1 MMFVGHF
8 FILASYAVVSAV
20 IALVLPQSVPV
31 IDTLTASVIG
41 VCIFL
46 GAALVHESI
55 ARRREVQSM
64 AQELVAAWH
73 AQAGEIDFLR
83 DRNGELSQRLDLAR
97 GELSELRQAIGQ
109 VAERAN
115 EVVVAEM
122 KVLQNQLNDISV
134 RRKQPDASLSPL
146 GDDASDNPDLTDA
159 EPTVIALP
167 QVIDA
172 PVDDAAVVQMVLRG
186 LEQNRVDVYLQP
198 IVSLPQRKTRFYEA
212 FSRIRTEDGRIML
225 PEHYLALAEDRGLIS
240 VIDNLLLFRCVQ
252 LIRKVK
258 KRGLDVGF
266 FVNIASHTL
275 SDENFLTQFTD
286 FMEMNA
292 ELADCMILELSQT
305 DVADCWPAVADQM
318 AHLAGLGFRFSM
330 DQLTSLD
337 IDYEEMGRRRFK
349 FVKSPVD
356 LLLNGTGA
364 DIHPMDLK
372 QALARPRIDLIVDK
386 VETERSVAELL
397 DYDVDF
403 GQGYLFGEP
412 RPSRD
417 GF

>member
-1 MMFVGHF
+1 MMFAGHF
-8 FILASYAVVSAV
+8 FILASSAVVSAV
-20 IALVLPQSVPV
+20 IALVLPQSVPF
-31 IDTLTASVIG
+31 IDTMTASVIG
-41 VCIFL
+41 VCVFL
-46 GAALVHESI
+46 AAALLHESV
-55 ARRREVQSM
+55 ARRREVQNM
-64 AQELVAAWH
+64 AQELVAAWQ

-83 DRNGELSQRLDLAR
+83 DCNGELSRRLDAAS
-97 GELSELRQAIGQ
+97 GELDELRQAIGQ
-109 VAERAN
+109 AGERAN

-134 RRKQPDASLSPL
+134 RRHQPDPPPHA
-146 GDDASDNPDLTDA
+146 GDDAGNPDMAGA

-167 QVIDA
+167 QVIEPPA
-172 PVDDAAVVQMVLRG
+172 DDAAVVQMVLRG

-292 ELADCMILELSQT
+292 ELADCMILELSQI
-305 DVADCWPAVADQM
+305 DVADCWPVVADRM

-337 IDYEEMGRRRFK
+337 IDYEELGRRRFK

-356 LLLNGTGA
+356 LLLDGTGA

-386 VETERSVAELL
+386 IETERSVAELL

>member
-1 MMFVGHF
+1 MMFAGHF

-20 IALVLPQSVPV
+20 IALVLPQSVSF
-31 IDTLTASVIG
+31 IDTMTASVIG
-41 VCIFL
+41 VCVFL
-46 GAALVHESI
+46 AAALVHESV

-64 AQELVAAWH
+64 AQELVAAWQ

-83 DRNGELSQRLDLAR
+83 DCNGELTRRLDAAS
-97 GELSELRQAIGQ
+97 GELNELRQAMGQ

-134 RRKQPDASLSPL
+134 RRQHSDSPSAPHVDGDTADPDA
-146 GDDASDNPDLTDA
+146 GGA
-159 EPTVIALP
+159 EPALIALP
-167 QVIDA
+167 QVIEPPA
-172 PVDDAAVVQMVLRG
+172 DDAAVVQMVLRG

-305 DVADCWPAVADQM
+305 DVADCWPAVADRM
-318 AHLAGLGFRFSM
+318 AQLAGLGFRFSM

-337 IDYEEMGRRRFK
+337 IDYEELGRRRFK

-356 LLLNGTGA
+356 LLLNGIGA

-386 VETERSVAELL
+386 IETERSVAELL

>member
-1 MMFVGHF
+1 MMFAGHF

-20 IALVLPQSVPV
+20 IALVLPQSVSF
-31 IDTLTASVIG
+31 IDTMTASVIG
-41 VCIFL
+41 VCVFL
-46 GAALVHESI
+46 AAALLHESV
-55 ARRREVQSM
+55 ARRREVQTM
-64 AQELVAAWH
+64 AQELVAAWQ

-83 DRNGELSQRLDLAR
+83 DCNGELSRRLDATSS
-97 GELSELRQAIGQ
+97 ELNELRQAIGQ
-109 VAERAN
+109 TAERAN
-115 EVVVAEM
+115 EIVVAEM

-134 RRKQPDASLSPL
+134 RRRQSDSPPA
-146 GDDASDNPDLTDA
+146 DDEPDNPDAADA
-159 EPTVIALP
+159 EPAVIALP
-167 QVIDA
+167 QVIEPPA
-172 PVDDAAVVQMVLRG
+172 DDAAIVQMVLRG

-225 PEHYLALAEDRGLIS
+225 PEHYLALAEERGLIS

-258 KRGLDVGF
+258 KRSLDVGF

-275 SDENFLTQFTD
+275 SDENFLAQFTD

-292 ELADCMILELSQT
+292 ELADCMILELSQA
-305 DVADCWPAVADQM
+305 DVADCWPAVTDRM
-318 AHLAGLGFRFSM
+318 AHLVRLGFRFSM

-337 IDYEEMGRRRFK
+337 IDYEELGRRRFK

-356 LLLNGTGA
+356 LLLRGTGA

-386 VETERSVAELL
+386 IETERSVAELL